1 MEIIFGII
9 LLVLD
14 IWAVLSVWQSSASG
28 GAKLLWTV
36 GIIVFLLLGFIVWYF
51 AGPKGQAAAA

>member
-14 IWAVLSVWQSSASG
+14 IWAVPSVWQSSASG

-36 GIIVFLLLGFIVWYF
+36 GIIVFPLLGFIVWYF

>member
-1 MEIIFGII
+1 MEVIFGII

-28 GAKLLWTV
+28 GAKLLWTI
-36 GIIVFLLLGFIVWYF
+36 GIIVFPLLGFIVWYF
-51 AGPKGQAAAA
+51 AGPKGRAATA